1 MRVNSHRA
9 FGPNQ
14 LLAVAPLRMVWMDPS
29 FSICASLRSAF
40 DSMKPSGRRD
50 YLPLLFKSSEWRR
63 LPIHAKKKAEIAG
76 RKKIFL
82 ICQD

>member
-1 MRVNSHRA
+1 M
-9 FGPNQ
+9 
-14 LLAVAPLRMVWMDPS
+14 
-29 FSICASLRSAF
+29 I
-40 DSMKPSGRRD
+40 PSGMPD
-50 YLPLLFKSSEWRR
+50 NLPILFKSGERRR